1 MSFAAAL
8 VVGFAVGNTTTTILW
23 RAIGIM
29 VLGWLVGLAIGA
41 IAQRTV
47 DDHVRTYKE
56 QHPIPGAAPE
66 NDDQGTDMAGEPA

>member
-8 VVGFAVGNTTTTILW
+8 VVGVAVGNTASTILW
-23 RAIGIM
+23 RAIAVM

-47 DDHVRTYKE
+47 EDYLKAYKE
-56 QHPIPGAAPE
+56 QHPIPGDTPE
-66 NDDQGTDMAGEPA
+66 DDEQGKDLAGEPA